1 MKTFQRFLVYAVIAL
16 TLPGGNL
23 AGQTQ
28 ELTLAEAVRRAMA
41 RNPELAVDEPGLEA
55 ARAEIDA
62 SRAAYFPRID
72 FEQSLTGGDNPV
84 YVFGTL
90 LTQRRFSEANFGIP
104 SLNTPD
110 AVKNLQSR
118 ITGQQTLWDF
128 GRTRQRVESARVGLE
143 MTDHTRE
150 EHVNQVL
157 LGVVDAYYSVS
168 LARSA
173 LETARAA
180 VASADSLVAQA
191 QSRVAS
197 GLAVEAD
204 LLRSQVH
211 QASARQ
217 QEIEAAGRLE
227 MARAA
232 LNRIMGESL
241 EAPQGST
248 AALAPV
254 TLPLPSEESLLA
266 GQRQRRPDYQRL
278 LAEVHQTE
286 LDAGARKSEFLPVLG
301 AFASLEVDNPS
312 VTRYGGSNWTAG
324 LSLRW
329 NVFAGGGDS
338 AALQAARHRLEQK
351 RRQLSA
357 LESALALEL
366 RQALIQVRS
375 AAQQL
380 ETMRAAEEQSREGLR
395 ILRNRYDAGLATMTD
410 LLSAET
416 ARAASGT
423 ALAEA
428 IYRYRISF
436 ARLEFAAGTLSPTST
451 AMSQ

>member
-1 MKTFQRFLVYAVIAL
+1 MMTLKSILVCTVIAL
-16 TLPGGNL
+16 LLP
-23 AGQTQ
+23 AGSLSAQSP
-28 ELTLAEAVRRAMA
+28 ELTLAEAVRRALA
-41 RNPELAVDEPGLEA
+41 RNADLAVDEPGIEA
-55 ARAEIDA
+55 ARAEVDA
-62 SRAAYFPRID
+62 NRAGYLPRVD
-72 FEQSLTGGDNPV
+72 FEQSLTGGNNPV

-90 LTQRRFSEANFGIP
+90 LTQRGFTEANFGIP

-128 GRTRQRVESARVGLE
+128 GRTNRRVESARLGLE
-143 MTDHTRE
+143 MTGLTRE

-173 LETARAA
+173 LDTARAA
-180 VASADSLVAQA
+180 LASADAIVAQA
-191 QSRVAS
+191 QARVAS

-204 LLRSQVH
+204 LLRSRVH

-217 QEIEAAGRLE
+217 QEIEAAGRFE
-227 MARAA
+227 MAQAV
-232 LNRIMGESL
+232 LNRMMGEAL
-241 EAPQGST
+241 ETPVGDT
-248 AALAPV
+248 AALVPI
-254 TLPLPSEESLLA
+254 TLPLPAEESLLA
-266 GQRQRRPDYQRL
+266 SQRRQRPDYLRM
-278 LAEVHQTE
+278 LAEVRRTE
-286 LDAGARKSEFLPVLG
+286 LEANARKAEFLPILG
-301 AFASLEVDNPS
+301 AYASWEVNNPS
-312 VTRYGGSNWTAG
+312 LTRYGGNNWTAG

-329 NVFAGGGDS
+329 NIFAGGGDR
-338 AALQAARHRLEQK
+338 AALQSSRLRLEQK
-351 RRQLSA
+351 QRQLSA

-366 RQALIQVRS
+366 RQAVIQVRS

-380 ETMRAAEEQSREGLR
+380 ETMRTAEAESQEGLR

-416 ARAASGT
+416 ARAAAGT

-436 ARLEFAAGTLSPTST
+436 ARLEFAAGILSPTSS